1 MSDML
6 TTWMLLGAFVTAALV
21 IRYLNTASD
30 RPTARAPLRY
40 VRRPVPPSG
49 IPVVRYCSPAPAAGR
64 TRLQIPAGRRRCAAA
79 DRGRMTT
86 LVPLCAIGVFVDF
99 TLAQTAMVRH

>member
-1 MSDML
+1 MRVSDML

-30 RPTARAPLRY
+30 RPTARAPLRC
-40 VRRPVPPSG
+40 VRRPPVPPSG

-64 TRLQIPAGRRRCAAA
+64 TRRQFPSA
-79 DRGRMTT
+79 DDDVLLLIAVG
-86 LVPLCAIGVFVDF
+86 
-99 TLAQTAMVRH
+99 